1 MMFSSQNVLWLQLSN
16 LLRIQVYFR
25 NPKKRPNSILCK
37 KNWLWF
43 WSNWKN
49 AFNIFKKYDD
59 RLAYIITAVI
69 AYIVF
74 VTGVKI
80 FIELTEIL
88 QSEYLA
94 TFDSAISSCIM
105 SYRSPFL
112 TDYFVFVTNMFNTK
126 GYIIIF
132 AVCTTLFY
140 MIFKN
145 WKYVVQL
152 VLVMVLALSSNLI
165 LKQIINRTK
174 PDTEHL
180 VSVET
185 LIYPSGHAKIAN
197 AFYGLLFYF
206 TTQFAMRKAWKFY
219 WSSFYRYWS

>member
-1 MMFSSQNVLWLQLSN
+1 MLS
-16 LLRIQVYFR
+16 
-25 NPKKRPNSILCK
+25 
-37 KNWLWF
+37 
-43 WSNWKN
+43 
-49 AFNIFKKYDD
+49 NIFKKYDD

-94 TFDSAISSCIM
+94 TFDSAISSCIV

-165 LKQIINRTK
+165 LKQILNRTR
-174 PDTEHL
+174 PDAEHL

-185 LIYPSGHAKIAN
+185 LIYPSGHAMIAK

-206 TTQFAMRKAWKFY
+206 TT
-219 WSSFYRYWS
+219 